1 MAVNGRTT
9 DANGDAILISLQEPY
24 KNVVEVVS
32 YSDVTEGETTS
43 VYYNK
48 QFRWGIDGITYS
60 DYIDLTNANLEAL
73 LLNPDKPFW
82 IQYRYEQVG
91 DGKLEFESIALE
103 IVTDGGIICRI
114 PQVECGSEGCIGTPN
129 LVVDCCGT
137 AWNPYDL
144 SRASS
149 MYDQLSAVTSNLF
162 GFCVDY
168 FKTKADQRSKDVIL
182 KEYSLFDVMAE
193 AEVKILIPDNE
204 LPTREIQFNPMMMD
218 FPVQFEVHI
227 VKSAFEAVFGLGAK
241 PMMRDYLYFKQYM
254 NRMYEIDAIAEADDF
269 MYAGS
274 YWRVSL
280 VPYQKRTAV
289 MFNDTTAGK
298 TLEANTDALISNVED
313 KFRVERENE
322 FRDVRKDN
330 QYNTIGSLS
339 NDYVRRSLDK
349 KLIIR
354 EENVYNQ
361 WTIISKYHYELNS
374 IKNGSECIKYQYEDG
389 WSKDEDRA
397 FTFWVR
403 PKYKKPLGDNVLII
417 SIVNNNGKTQFNT
430 GGLPTFG
437 NAIQVGDW
445 VNIRGTQS
453 YNGISK
459 VIEIIGN
466 SIVIDE
472 TYIDDITVTGS
483 PSFNK
488 EASNNFMIYENSLL
502 PSTQYVSFTYTPNWF
517 IMKIN
522 NTYYKWNLTQSL
534 LKDKWYSFVINL
546 NTTANQLGLFVYNTP
561 EVSGSVNPALT
572 AVLTLIYNKTKSY
585 TPVDVIDDQ
594 AWKLLGCQT
603 DLTNIRIWKK
613 PIEEELQSFILSQYV
628 VKDTHLTLL
637 LDNASPQLMLQ
648 DVTDAR

>member
-24 KNVVEVVS
+24 KNVVEVVG
-32 YSDVTEGETTS
+32 YEDVTKGENTGT
-43 VYYNK
+43 YYNK
-48 QFRWGIDGITYS
+48 QFRWGTDGVTYS
-60 DYIDLTNANLEAL
+60 DYISLNNVNLEAL
-73 LLNPDKPFW
+73 LLNPNKPFW

-91 DGKLEFESIALE
+91 DGTLEFESIALE
-103 IVTDGGIICRI
+103 LVTDGGVICRI
-114 PQVECGSEGCIGTPN
+114 PQVECGSEGCVGVPN
-129 LVVDCCGT
+129 LVVDCCGG

-149 MYDQLSAVTSNLF
+149 MYNQLSAITSDMF

-168 FKTKADQRSKDVIL
+168 FKTEADQRSRDVIL
-182 KEYSLFDVMAE
+182 KEYSLFDVIKE
-193 AEVKILIPDNE
+193 AEVKILVPDNE

-218 FPVQFEVHI
+218 FPVQFEIHI
-227 VKSAFEAVFGLGAK
+227 VKSAFESVFGLGAK
-241 PMMRDYLYFKQYM
+241 PEMRDYLYFKQYM

-269 MYAGS
+269 LYAGS

-289 MFNDTTAGK
+289 GYENTTEGIQA
-298 TLEANTDALISNVED
+298 EVNTEALISNVED

-330 QYNTIGSLS
+330 QYNTIGTQC
-339 NDYVRRSLDK
+339 NDYIRRSLDK
-349 KLIIR
+349 RLIIK
-354 EENVYNQ
+354 EENVYNE
-361 WTIISKYHYELNS
+361 WTIISKYHYELSS
-374 IKNGSECIKYQYEDG
+374 IANGNVSIRYQYEDG
-389 WSKDEDRA
+389 WTKEDDRA

-403 PKYKKPLGDNVLII
+403 PKYKKPIGNNVLIL
-417 SIVNNNGKTQFNT
+417 SIVNNNGKVQLNT
-430 GGLPTFG
+430 GNLPTFG
-437 NAIQVGDW
+437 NAISVGDW

-453 YNGISK
+453 YNSLYK
-459 VIEIIGN
+459 VIEIIGD

-472 TYIDDITVTGS
+472 PYIDDILVTGS

-488 EASNNFMIYENSLL
+488 EVSNNFMIYENDLI
-502 PSTQYVSFTYTPNWF
+502 PPTQNVSFTYTYNWF

-522 NTYYKWNLTQSL
+522 DSYYKWKISQPFI
-534 LKDKWYSFVINL
+534 KDDWYAIVINL
-546 NTTANQLGLFVYNTP
+546 NATARQLSLFVYNTLKTT
-561 EVSGSVNPALT
+561 GAVNPDLT
-572 AVLTLIYNKTKSY
+572 NTLNLIYNQTKTYS
-585 TPVDVIDDQ
+585 PVDVKNND
-594 AWKLLGCQT
+594 AWKILGCQT
-603 DLTNIRIWKK
+603 DLTNIRIWQK
-613 PIEEELQSFILSQYV
+613 PIEEELQSLVLSQYV

>member
-24 KNVVEVVS
+24 KNVVEVVG
-32 YSDVTEGETTS
+32 YEDVTKGENTGT
-43 VYYNK
+43 YYNK
-48 QFRWGIDGITYS
+48 QFRWGTDGVTYS
-60 DYIDLTNANLEAL
+60 DYISLNNVNLEAL
-73 LLNPDKPFW
+73 LLNPNKPFW

-91 DGKLEFESIALE
+91 DGTLEFESIALE
-103 IVTDGGIICRI
+103 LVTDGGVICRI
-114 PQVECGSEGCIGTPN
+114 PQVECGSEGCVGVPN
-129 LVVDCCGT
+129 LVVDCCGG

-149 MYDQLSAVTSNLF
+149 MYNQLSAITSDMF

-168 FKTKADQRSKDVIL
+168 FKTEADQRSRDVIL
-182 KEYSLFDVMAE
+182 KEYSLFDVIKE
-193 AEVKILIPDNE
+193 AEVKILVPDNE

-218 FPVQFEVHI
+218 FPVQFEIHI
-227 VKSAFEAVFGLGAK
+227 VKSAFESVFGLGAK
-241 PMMRDYLYFKQYM
+241 PEMRDYLYFKQYM

-269 MYAGS
+269 LYAGS

-289 MFNDTTAGK
+289 GYENTTDGIQA
-298 TLEANTDALISNVED
+298 EANTEALISNVED

-330 QYNTIGSLS
+330 QYNTIGTQC
-339 NDYVRRSLDK
+339 NDYIRRSLDK
-349 KLIIR
+349 KLIIK
-354 EENVYNQ
+354 EENVYNE
-361 WTIISKYHYELNS
+361 WTIISKYHYELSS
-374 IKNGSECIKYQYEDG
+374 IANGNVSIRYQYEDG
-389 WSKDEDRA
+389 WTEEDDRA

-403 PKYKKPLGDNVLII
+403 PKYKKPIGNNVLIL
-417 SIVNNNGKTQFNT
+417 SIVNNNGKVQLNT
-430 GGLPTFG
+430 GSLPAFG
-437 NAIQVGDW
+437 NAISVGDW

-453 YNGISK
+453 YNSLYK
-459 VIEIIGN
+459 VIEIIGD

-472 TYIDDITVTGS
+472 PYIDDILATGS

-488 EASNNFMIYENSLL
+488 EVSNNFMIYENDLI
-502 PSTQYVSFTYTPNWF
+502 PPTQNVSFTYTYNWF

-522 NTYYKWNLTQSL
+522 DSYYKWKISQPFI
-534 LKDKWYSFVINL
+534 KDDWYAIVINL
-546 NTTANQLGLFVYNTP
+546 NATARQLSLFVYNTLKT
-561 EVSGSVNPALT
+561 SGAVNPDLT
-572 AVLTLIYNKTKSY
+572 DTLNLIYNQTKTYS
-585 TPVDVIDDQ
+585 PVDVKNNDT
-594 AWKLLGCQT
+594 WKILGCQT
-603 DLTNIRIWKK
+603 DLTNIRIWQK
-613 PIEEELQSFILSQYV
+613 PIEEELQSLILSQYV

>member
-24 KNVVEVVS
+24 KNVVEVVG
-32 YSDVTEGETTS
+32 YEDVTKGENTGT
-43 VYYNK
+43 YYNK
-48 QFRWGIDGITYS
+48 QFRWGTDGVTYS
-60 DYIDLTNANLEAL
+60 DYISLNNVNLEAL
-73 LLNPDKPFW
+73 LLNPNKPFW

-91 DGKLEFESIALE
+91 DGTLEFESIALE
-103 IVTDGGIICRI
+103 LVTDGGVICRI
-114 PQVECGSEGCIGTPN
+114 PQVECGSEGCVGVPN
-129 LVVDCCGT
+129 LVVDCCGG

-149 MYDQLSAVTSNLF
+149 MYNQLSAITSDMF

-168 FKTKADQRSKDVIL
+168 FKTEADQRSRDVIL
-182 KEYSLFDVMAE
+182 KEYSLFDVIKE
-193 AEVKILIPDNE
+193 AEVKILVPDNE

-218 FPVQFEVHI
+218 FPVQFEIHI
-227 VKSAFEAVFGLGAK
+227 VKSAFESVFGLGAK
-241 PMMRDYLYFKQYM
+241 PEMRDYLYFKQYM

-269 MYAGS
+269 LYAGS

-289 MFNDTTAGK
+289 GYENTTEGIQAEVN
-298 TLEANTDALISNVED
+298 TEALNSNVED

-330 QYNTIGSLS
+330 QYNTIGTQC
-339 NDYVRRSLDK
+339 NDYIRRSLDK
-349 KLIIR
+349 RLIIK
-354 EENVYNQ
+354 EENVYNE
-361 WTIISKYHYELNS
+361 WTIISKYHYELSS
-374 IKNGSECIKYQYEDG
+374 IANGNVSIRYQYEDG
-389 WSKDEDRA
+389 WTKEDDRA

-403 PKYKKPLGDNVLII
+403 PKYKKPIGNNVLIL
-417 SIVNNNGKTQFNT
+417 SIVNNNGKVQLNT
-430 GGLPTFG
+430 GNLPTFG
-437 NAIQVGDW
+437 NAISVGDW

-453 YNGISK
+453 YNSLYK
-459 VIEIIGN
+459 VIEIIGD

-472 TYIDDITVTGS
+472 PYIDDILVTGS

-488 EASNNFMIYENSLL
+488 EVSNNFMIYENDLI
-502 PSTQYVSFTYTPNWF
+502 PPTQNVSFTYTYNWF

-522 NTYYKWNLTQSL
+522 DSYYKWKISQPFI
-534 LKDKWYSFVINL
+534 KDDWYAIVINL
-546 NTTANQLGLFVYNTP
+546 NATARQLSLFVYNTLKTT
-561 EVSGSVNPALT
+561 GAVNPDLT
-572 AVLTLIYNKTKSY
+572 NTLNLIYNQTKTYS
-585 TPVDVIDDQ
+585 PVDVKNND
-594 AWKLLGCQT
+594 AWKILGCQT
-603 DLTNIRIWKK
+603 DLTNIRIWQK
-613 PIEEELQSFILSQYV
+613 PIEEELQSLVLSQYV

>member
-24 KNVVEVVS
+24 KNVVEVVG
-32 YSDVTEGETTS
+32 YEDVTKGENTGT
-43 VYYNK
+43 YYNK
-48 QFRWGIDGITYS
+48 QFRWGTDGVTYS
-60 DYIDLTNANLEAL
+60 DYISLNNVNLEAL
-73 LLNPDKPFW
+73 LLNPNKPFW

-91 DGKLEFESIALE
+91 DGTLEFESIALE
-103 IVTDGGIICRI
+103 LVTDGGVICRI
-114 PQVECGSEGCIGTPN
+114 PQVECGSEGCVGVPN
-129 LVVDCCGT
+129 LVVDCCGG

-149 MYDQLSAVTSNLF
+149 MYNQLSAITSDMF

-168 FKTKADQRSKDVIL
+168 FKTKADQRSRDVIL
-182 KEYSLFDVMAE
+182 KEYSLFDVIKE
-193 AEVKILIPDNE
+193 AEVKILVPDNE

-218 FPVQFEVHI
+218 FPVQFEIHI
-227 VKSAFEAVFGLGAK
+227 VKSAFESVFGLGAK
-241 PMMRDYLYFKQYM
+241 PEMRDYLYFKQYM

-269 MYAGS
+269 LYAGS

-289 MFNDTTAGK
+289 GYENTTEGIQA
-298 TLEANTDALISNVED
+298 EVNTEALISNVED

-330 QYNTIGSLS
+330 QYNTIGTQC
-339 NDYVRRSLDK
+339 NDYIRRSLDK
-349 KLIIR
+349 RLIIK
-354 EENVYNQ
+354 EENVYNE
-361 WTIISKYHYELNS
+361 WTIISKYHYELSS
-374 IKNGSECIKYQYEDG
+374 IANGNVSIRYQYEDG
-389 WSKDEDRA
+389 WTKEDDRA

-403 PKYKKPLGDNVLII
+403 PKYKKPIGNNVLIL
-417 SIVNNNGKTQFNT
+417 SIVNNNGKVQLNT
-430 GGLPTFG
+430 GNLPTFG
-437 NAIQVGDW
+437 NAISVGDW

-453 YNGISK
+453 YNSLYK
-459 VIEIIGN
+459 VIEIIGD

-472 TYIDDITVTGS
+472 PYIDDILATGS

-488 EASNNFMIYENSLL
+488 EVSNNFMIYENDLI
-502 PSTQYVSFTYTPNWF
+502 PPTQNVSFTYTYNWF

-522 NTYYKWNLTQSL
+522 DSYYKWKISQPFI
-534 LKDKWYSFVINL
+534 KDDWYAIVINL
-546 NTTANQLGLFVYNTP
+546 NATARQLSLFVYNTLKT
-561 EVSGSVNPALT
+561 SGAVNPDLT
-572 AVLTLIYNKTKSY
+572 NTLNLIYNQTKTYS
-585 TPVDVIDDQ
+585 PVDVKNND
-594 AWKLLGCQT
+594 AWKILGCQT
-603 DLTNIRIWKK
+603 DLTNIRIWQK
-613 PIEEELQSFILSQYV
+613 PIEEELQSLVLSQYV

>member
-24 KNVVEVVS
+24 KNVVEVVG
-32 YSDVTEGETTS
+32 YEDVTKGENTGT
-43 VYYNK
+43 YYNK
-48 QFRWGIDGITYS
+48 QFRWGTDGVTYS
-60 DYIDLTNANLEAL
+60 DYISLNNVNLEAL
-73 LLNPDKPFW
+73 LLNPNKPFW

-91 DGKLEFESIALE
+91 DGTLEFESIALE
-103 IVTDGGIICRI
+103 LVTDGGVICRI
-114 PQVECGSEGCIGTPN
+114 PQVECGSEGCVGVPN
-129 LVVDCCGT
+129 LVVDCCGG

-149 MYDQLSAVTSNLF
+149 MYNQLSAITSDMF

-168 FKTKADQRSKDVIL
+168 FKTEADQRSRDVIL
-182 KEYSLFDVMAE
+182 KEYSLFDVIKE
-193 AEVKILIPDNE
+193 AEVKILVPDNE

-218 FPVQFEVHI
+218 FPVQFEIHI
-227 VKSAFEAVFGLGAK
+227 VKSAFESVFGLGAK
-241 PMMRDYLYFKQYM
+241 PEMRDYLYFKQYM

-269 MYAGS
+269 LYAGS

-289 MFNDTTAGK
+289 GYENTTEGIQA
-298 TLEANTDALISNVED
+298 EVNTEALISNVED

-330 QYNTIGSLS
+330 QYNTIGTQC
-339 NDYVRRSLDK
+339 NDYIRRSLDK
-349 KLIIR
+349 RLIIK
-354 EENVYNQ
+354 EENVYNE
-361 WTIISKYHYELNS
+361 WTIISKYHYELSS
-374 IKNGSECIKYQYEDG
+374 IANGNVSIRYQYEDG
-389 WSKDEDRA
+389 WTKEDDRA

-403 PKYKKPLGDNVLII
+403 PKYKKPIGNNVLIL
-417 SIVNNNGKTQFNT
+417 SIVNNNGKVQLNT
-430 GGLPTFG
+430 GNLPTFG
-437 NAIQVGDW
+437 NAISVGDW

-453 YNGISK
+453 YNSLYK
-459 VIEIIGN
+459 VIEIIGD

-472 TYIDDITVTGS
+472 PYIDDILVTGS

-488 EASNNFMIYENSLL
+488 EVSNNFMIYENDLI
-502 PSTQYVSFTYTPNWF
+502 PPTQNVSFTYTYNWF

-522 NTYYKWNLTQSL
+522 DSYYKWKISQPFI
-534 LKDKWYSFVINL
+534 KDDWYAFVINL
-546 NTTANQLGLFVYNTP
+546 NATARQLSLFVYNTLKTT
-561 EVSGSVNPALT
+561 GAVNPDLT
-572 AVLTLIYNKTKSY
+572 NTLNLIYNQTKTYS
-585 TPVDVIDDQ
+585 PVDVKNND
-594 AWKLLGCQT
+594 AWKILGCQT
-603 DLTNIRIWKK
+603 DLTNIRIWQK
-613 PIEEELQSFILSQYV
+613 PIEEELQSLVLSQYV